1 MKVSIIGQKNTV
13 LLIAQHICRLK
24 EVKELVL
31 VDDVHRISS
40 LALAELKRVACIGR
54 SDVHLITSRN
64 PSVVTGSEVL
74 VYCPFDFSQL
84 SESPQA
90 GYLRSFEFENKEYS

>member
-40 LALAELKRVACIGR
+40 LALASKLPQLQIIVNI
-54 SDVHLITSRN
+54 
-64 PSVVTGSEVL
+64 
-74 VYCPFDFSQL
+74 FSL
-84 SESPQA
+84 
-90 GYLRSFEFENKEYS
+90 